1 MKIGDTVIHKAT
13 GTIGRVIVLGLSGS
27 SAFRTEDG
35 SVHNAMDGDL
45 ELFFKFNIGDRVVKF
60 KGDYTAA
67 GEVRC
72 AYTTKSGKA
81 RYVVE
86 YDALPLQHIHSDKDL
101 MSEADWLERNLTTF
115 GDHSGKER
123 VPR

>member
-13 GTIGRVIVLGLSGS
+13 GIRGKVIVLGLSGS

-35 SVHNAMDGDL
+35 SVHNAMNDEL
-45 ELFFKFNIGDRVVKF
+45 ELFFKFEVGDRVVKY

-72 AYTTKSGKA
+72 TYTTKSGKA

-86 YDALPLQHIHSDKDL
+86 YDALPLQHIHSEKDI
-101 MSEADWLERNLTTF
+101 MSEADWLANTETF
-115 GDHSGKER
+115 GELN
-123 VPR
+123 P